1 MTAQDTGSSP
11 RISDLIVTT
20 ARRQPQARALVVSA
34 ERASISYRD
43 LVRLVDDLAGQLVGG
58 GLRPGDRA
66 ALR

>member
-43 LVRLVDDLAGQLVGG
+43 LVRLVDDLAGQ
-58 GLRPGDRA
+58 
-66 ALR
+66 